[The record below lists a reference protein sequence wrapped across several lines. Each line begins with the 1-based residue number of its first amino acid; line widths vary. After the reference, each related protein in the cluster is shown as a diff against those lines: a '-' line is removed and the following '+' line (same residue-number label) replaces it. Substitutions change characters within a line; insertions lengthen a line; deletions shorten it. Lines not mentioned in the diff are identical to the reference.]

1 MRKMSACDPKRT
13 QLGVRLPLPEHTRE
27 LLPSGRRSNAYLIEF
42 RIDNEVMRGTG
53 SRPSMPRDS
62 KTSCIGCG
70 PQGVSRRSAEV
81 E

>member
-53 SRPSMPRDS
+53 LP
-62 KTSCIGCG
+62 
-70 PQGVSRRSAEV
+70 PQHAKRQQNIMHWLRAARRESAV
-81 E
+81 R